1 MLALNLTKYKVLFCF
16 GKSIGTTDIIQKRNG
31 GFIIKKKYYAVK
43 KGYQTGI
50 FDTWAQCQ
58 KQTQGFK
65 GALFKSF
72 ATLKEAQDY
81 LNDEPET
88 AVSERDDDR
97 YYIYVD
103 GSYINGRYSWGMA
116 IFRYGELIATYNGL
130 GKSPDAGEL
139 HNVAGEIEGA
149 MEAAKWAA
157 ANGEK
162 VVICHDYIGLS
173 EWAMG
178 RWKTNREL
186 TKYYAQ
192 FMQPYLK
199 YVSFKKVAG
208 HTGVEGNE
216 LADKLAKQVLG
227 L

>member
-1 MLALNLTKYKVLFCF
+1 M
-16 GKSIGTTDIIQKRNG
+16 
-31 GFIIKKKYYAVK
+31 IIKKKFYAVK
-43 KGYQTGI
+43 NGYQTGI

-58 KQTQGFK
+58 KQVQGFK

-72 ATLKEAQDY
+72 ATLQEAQAY
-81 LNDEPET
+81 LYDEKAPDT
-88 AVSERDDDR
+88 AEQDDDR

-116 IFRYGELIATYNGL
+116 IYRRGKLVDTFSGA
-130 GKSPDAGEL
+130 GKSEDASEL

-162 VVICHDYIGLS
+162 IVICHDYIGLS
-173 EWAMG
+173 EWATG
-178 RWKTNREL
+178 RWKANKDL

-192 FMQPYLK
+192 FMKQYMDLI
-199 YVSFKKVAG
+199 SFKKVAG
-208 HTGVEGNE
+208 HTGVQGNE

>member
-1 MLALNLTKYKVLFCF
+1 M
-16 GKSIGTTDIIQKRNG
+16 
-31 GFIIKKKYYAVK
+31 K
-43 KGYQTGI
+43 KGYKTGI

-72 ATLKEAQDY
+72 STLEEAKNY
-81 LNDEPET
+81 LNDDEAANIVEK
-88 AVSERDDDR
+88 DDDR

-103 GSYINGRYSWGMA
+103 GSYINGQYSWGMA
-116 IFRYGELIATYNGL
+116 IYYQGKLIDTFNGI
-130 GKSPDAGEL
+130 GKSKDASDL

-157 ANGEK
+157 ANDEK

-173 EWAMG
+173 EWALG
-178 RWKTNREL
+178 RWKTNKEL
-186 TKYYAQ
+186 TKYYAD
-192 FMQPYLK
+192 FMKPYLDL
-199 YVSFKKVAG
+199 VSFKKVAG

-216 LADKLAKQVLG
+216 LADKLAKQALG

>member
-1 MLALNLTKYKVLFCF
+1 MLTLNLTKYKVLFCF
-16 GKSIGTTDIIQKRNG
+16 GKLIGTTDIIQKRNG

-50 FDTWAQCQ
+50 FDTWTQCQ

-116 IFRYGELIATYNGL
+116 IFRHGELIATYSGL

-173 EWAMG
+173 EWATG

-208 HTGVEGNE
+208 HTGVKGNE
-216 LADKLAKQVLG
+216 LADKLAKQALG

>member
-1 MLALNLTKYKVLFCF
+1 M
-16 GKSIGTTDIIQKRNG
+16 
-31 GFIIKKKYYAVK
+31 
-43 KGYQTGI
+43 
-50 FDTWAQCQ
+50 QCQ
-58 KQTQGFK
+58 KQVQGFK

-72 ATLKEAQDY
+72 ATLQEAQAY
-81 LNDEPET
+81 LHDEKAPDT
-88 AVSERDDDR
+88 AEQDDNR

-116 IFRYGELIATYNGL
+116 IYRRGKLVDTFSGA
-130 GKSPDAGEL
+130 GKSEDASEL

-162 VVICHDYIGLS
+162 IVICHDYIGLS
-173 EWAMG
+173 EWATG
-178 RWKTNREL
+178 RWKANKDL

-192 FMQPYLK
+192 FMKQYMDLI
-199 YVSFKKVAG
+199 SFKKVAG
-208 HTGVEGNE
+208 HTGVQGNE

>member
-1 MLALNLTKYKVLFCF
+1 M
-16 GKSIGTTDIIQKRNG
+16 
-31 GFIIKKKYYAVK
+31 K
-43 KGYQTGI
+43 KGYKTGI

-72 ATLKEAQDY
+72 ATLEEAKNY
-81 LNDEPET
+81 LNDDE
-88 AVSERDDDR
+88 AVNIMEKDDDR

-103 GSYINGRYSWGMA
+103 GSYINGQYSWGMA
-116 IFRYGELIATYNGL
+116 IYYQGKLIDTFNGI
-130 GKSPDAGEL
+130 GKSKDASEL

-157 ANGEK
+157 ANGDK

-173 EWAMG
+173 EWALG
-178 RWKTNREL
+178 RWKTNKEL
-186 TKYYAQ
+186 TKHYAD
-192 FMQPYLK
+192 FMKPYLDL
-199 YVSFKKVAG
+199 VSFKKVAG

-216 LADKLAKQVLG
+216 LADKLAKQALG
-227 L
+227 LLFRRN

>member
-1 MLALNLTKYKVLFCF
+1 M
-16 GKSIGTTDIIQKRNG
+16 
-31 GFIIKKKYYAVK
+31 IIKKKFYAVK
-43 KGYQTGI
+43 KGYKTGI

-72 ATLKEAQDY
+72 ATLEEAKNY
-81 LNDEPET
+81 LNDDE
-88 AVSERDDDR
+88 AVNIMEKDDDR

-103 GSYINGRYSWGMA
+103 GSYINGQYSWGMA
-116 IFRYGELIATYNGL
+116 IYHQGKLIDTFNGI
-130 GKSPDAGEL
+130 GKSKDASEL

-157 ANGEK
+157 ANGDK

-173 EWAMG
+173 EWALG
-178 RWKTNREL
+178 RWKTNKEL
-186 TKYYAQ
+186 TKHYAD
-192 FMQPYLK
+192 FMKPYLDL
-199 YVSFKKVAG
+199 VSFKKVAG

-216 LADKLAKQVLG
+216 LADKLAKQALG